1 MNVAELYMQTAQLGF
16 ETTLE
21 DSDRFYFAANR
32 ALLQVCKVRPA
43 IRHCLINH
51 KPLANLIRQDTFSPI
66 EKIDDIIYEAEG
78 AKAYYFEADGNGVL
92 YLEEYITDTGEWRI
106 FGELPLQS
114 KQIFVPYKGFI
125 KKQGDFVDG
134 RIRLRFTGEYLY
146 SVKNVA
152 LYQYLYNGEV
162 ADIPAYEAYTRYDV
176 KELVPDFMALCS
188 PPIREEEE
196 NTLLNQEYEQ
206 EGDSII
212 LLPYDKRGV
221 YKVLYEHRPTA
232 IENTGATTE
241 DTQELDL
248 DDELCSLMPILVASY
263 VWIEDEPEKSE
274 YYMSLYRE
282 RVQEIVLFRKETA
295 PVLIKNVN
303 GW

>member
-1 MNVAELYMQTAQLGF
+1 MNVAELYLQTAQLGF

-43 IRHCLINH
+43 IRHCIINH
-51 KPLANLIRQDTFSPI
+51 KPLANLIKKDTFSPI
-66 EKIDDIIYEAEG
+66 EKIDDLIYETED

-106 FGELPLQS
+106 FGEIPLQS
-114 KQIFVPYKGFI
+114 KQIFVPYRGFI
-125 KKQGDFVDG
+125 KKQDEFVSG

-152 LYQYLYNGEV
+152 LYQFLYSGEV
-162 ADIPAYEAYTRYDV
+162 ADIPAYAAYTRYDV
-176 KELVPDFMALCS
+176 KKLVSDFMALCS
-188 PPIREEEE
+188 PPIKEEEK
-196 NTLLNQEYEQ
+196 NTLLNQNYEQ

-248 DDELCSLMPILVASY
+248 DDELCSLMPILVAAY

-282 RVQEIVLFRKETA
+282 RVQEIVLSHKDTA

>member
-1 MNVAELYMQTAQLGF
+1 MNVAELYLQTAQLGF

-51 KPLANLIRQDTFSPI
+51 KPLANLIKQDTFSPI
-66 EKIDDIIYEAEG
+66 EKIEDITYEAEG

-92 YLEEYITDTGEWRI
+92 YLEEYIADAREWRI
-106 FGELPLQS
+106 FGEIPLQS
-114 KQIFVPYKGFI
+114 KQIFVPYRGFI
-125 KKQGDFVDG
+125 KKQGAFVSG
-134 RIRLRFTGEYLY
+134 RIRLRFAGEYLY

-152 LYQYLYNGEV
+152 LYQYLYGGEV
-162 ADIPAYEAYTRYDV
+162 ADIPTYEAYTRYDV
-176 KELVPDFMALCS
+176 KKLVSDFMALCS

-196 NTLLNQEYEQ
+196 NTLLNQNYEQ

-248 DDELCSLMPILVASY
+248 DEELCALMPLLVAAY
-263 VWIEDEPEKSE
+263 VWIEDEPEKAE
-274 YYMSLYRE
+274 YYINLYRE
-282 RVQEIVLFRKETA
+282 RVQEIVVLHRDTS
-295 PVLIKNVN
+295 PVLIRNVN

>member
-1 MNVAELYMQTAQLGF
+1 MSLHN
-16 ETTLE
+16 
-21 DSDRFYFAANR
+21 
-32 ALLQVCKVRPA
+32 
-43 IRHCLINH
+43 
-51 KPLANLIRQDTFSPI
+51 
-66 EKIDDIIYEAEG
+66 
-78 AKAYYFEADGNGVL
+78 
-92 YLEEYITDTGEWRI
+92 
-106 FGELPLQS
+106 
-114 KQIFVPYKGFI
+114 
-125 KKQGDFVDG
+125 
-134 RIRLRFTGEYLY
+134 
-146 SVKNVA
+146 
-152 LYQYLYNGEV
+152 
-162 ADIPAYEAYTRYDV
+162 
-176 KELVPDFMALCS
+176 S

-196 NTLLNQEYEQ
+196 NTLLNQNYEQ

-248 DDELCSLMPILVASY
+248 DDELCSLMPILVAAY

-282 RVQEIVLFRKETA
+282 RVQEIVLSHKDTS

>member
-1 MNVAELYMQTAQLGF
+1 MNVAELYLQTAHLGF

-43 IRHCLINH
+43 IRHCVINH
-51 KPLANLIRQDTFSPI
+51 KPLVNLIRENTFSPI
-66 EKIDDIIYEAEG
+66 EKTDDITFEAED

-92 YLEEYITDTGEWRI
+92 YLEKYNSDTGEWSI
-106 FGELPLQS
+106 FSEIPLQS
-114 KQIFVPYKGFI
+114 NQTCVPYKGFI
-125 KKQGDFVDG
+125 KKQGEFVSG

-146 SVKNVA
+146 SIKDVA
-152 LYQYLYNGEV
+152 LYQYLYSGEA
-162 ADIPAYEAYTRYDV
+162 ADIPAYAAYTRYDV
-176 KELVPDFMALCS
+176 KKLVSDFMALCC
-188 PPIREEEE
+188 PPIKEEEE

-248 DDELCSLMPILVASY
+248 DEELCSLMPLLVAAY

-274 YYMSLYRE
+274 YYMGLYRE
-282 RVQEIVLFRKETA
+282 RVQEIVVSHKNTA
-295 PVLIKNVN
+295 PVLIKSTN

>member
-1 MNVAELYMQTAQLGF
+1 MNVAELYLQTAHLGF

-43 IRHCLINH
+43 IRHCVINH
-51 KPLANLIRQDTFSPI
+51 KPLVNLVSENTFSPI
-66 EKIDDIIYEAEG
+66 EKTDDITFEAED

-92 YLEEYITDTGEWRI
+92 YLEKYNVDTEEWSI
-106 FGELPLQS
+106 FGEIPLQS
-114 KQIFVPYKGFI
+114 NQTFVSYKGFI
-125 KKQGDFVDG
+125 KKQGEFVSG

-146 SVKNVA
+146 SIKNVA
-152 LYQYLYNGEV
+152 LYQYLYSGELS
-162 ADIPAYEAYTRYDV
+162 DIPAYAAYTRYDV
-176 KELVPDFMALCS
+176 KKLVSDFMALCC
-188 PPIREEEE
+188 PPIKEEED

-248 DDELCSLMPILVASY
+248 DEELCSLMPLLVAAY

-274 YYMSLYRE
+274 YYMGLYRE
-282 RVQEIVLFRKETA
+282 RVQEIVVSHKNTA
-295 PVLIKNVN
+295 PVLIKSTN

>member
-1 MNVAELYMQTAQLGF
+1 M
-16 ETTLE
+16 
-21 DSDRFYFAANR
+21 
-32 ALLQVCKVRPA
+32 QVCKVRPA

-66 EKIDDIIYEAEG
+66 EKIEDITYEAEG

-106 FGELPLQS
+106 FGEIPLQS
-114 KQIFVPYKGFI
+114 KQVFVPYRGFI
-125 KKQGDFVDG
+125 KKQGAFVSG
-134 RIRLRFTGEYLY
+134 RIRLRFAGEYLY

-152 LYQYLYNGEV
+152 LYQYLYGGEV

-176 KELVPDFMALCS
+176 KKLVSDFMALCS

-196 NTLLNQEYEQ
+196 NTLLNQNYEQ

-248 DDELCSLMPILVASY
+248 DDELCSLMPILVAAY

-274 YYMSLYRE
+274 YYMGLYRE
-282 RVQEIVLFRKETA
+282 RVQEIVVSHKNTA
-295 PVLIKNVN
+295 PVLIKSTN

>member
-1 MNVAELYMQTAQLGF
+1 MNVAELYSQTAQLGF

-43 IRHCLINH
+43 IRHCIINH
-51 KPLANLIRQDTFSPI
+51 KPLANLIRQSTFSPI
-66 EKIDDIIYEAEG
+66 EKIEDITYEAEA
-78 AKAYYFEADGNGVL
+78 AKAYYFEADGNGVC
-92 YLEEYITDTGEWRI
+92 YLEEYNADTGAWVV
-106 FGELPLQS
+106 FGEIALQS
-114 KQIFVPYKGFI
+114 KQTFVPYRGFI
-125 KKQGDFVDG
+125 KKQGAFVTG
-134 RIRLRFTGEYLY
+134 RVRLRFAGEYLY
-146 SVKNVA
+146 SVKCVA
-152 LYQYLYNGEV
+152 LYRYLYSGEV
-162 ADIPAYEAYTRYDV
+162 GDIPAFETYTRYDIRSRV
-176 KELVPDFMALCS
+176 DDFMGLRC
-188 PPIREEEE
+188 PPIVEADDHR
-196 NTLLNQEYEQ
+196 LLNQEYEQ

-221 YKVLYEHRPTA
+221 YKVLYEHRPSE
-232 IENTGATTE
+232 IENTGATAE

-248 DDELCSLMPILVASY
+248 DSELCSLMPILVAAY

-282 RVQEIVLFRKETA
+282 RAQEIVLRQRDTS
-295 PVLIKNVN
+295 PVAMKSSN

>member
-21 DSDRFYFAANR
+21 DSDSFYFAANR

-125 KKQGDFVDG
+125 KKQGDFVGG

-152 LYQYLYNGEV
+152 LYQYLYGGEV

-188 PPIREEEE
+188 PPIKEEEE

-212 LLPYDKRGV
+212 LLPHDKRGV

-241 DTQELDL
+241 DAQELDL

>member
-1 MNVAELYMQTAQLGF
+1 MG
-16 ETTLE
+16 
-21 DSDRFYFAANR
+21 
-32 ALLQVCKVRPA
+32 
-43 IRHCLINH
+43 
-51 KPLANLIRQDTFSPI
+51 
-66 EKIDDIIYEAEG
+66 
-78 AKAYYFEADGNGVL
+78 
-92 YLEEYITDTGEWRI
+92 
-106 FGELPLQS
+106 
-114 KQIFVPYKGFI
+114 
-125 KKQGDFVDG
+125 G

-152 LYQYLYNGEV
+152 LYQYLYGGEV

>member
-1 MNVAELYMQTAQLGF
+1 MNVAELYLQTAQLGF

-51 KPLANLIRQDTFSPI
+51 KPLANLIRQDTFSPM
-66 EKIDDIIYEAEG
+66 EKVEDITYEAEG

-106 FGELPLQS
+106 FGEIPLQS
-114 KQIFVPYKGFI
+114 KQIFVPYRGFI
-125 KKQGDFVDG
+125 KKQGAFVSG
-134 RIRLRFTGEYLY
+134 RIRLRFAGEYLY

-152 LYQYLYNGEV
+152 LYQYLPGGAV
-162 ADIPAYEAYTRYDV
+162 ADIPAHEAYTRYDV
-176 KELVPDFMALCS
+176 KKLVSDFMALCS

-196 NTLLNQEYEQ
+196 NTLLNQNYEQ

-248 DDELCSLMPILVASY
+248 DDELCSLMPILVAAY

-282 RVQEIVLFRKETA
+282 RVQEIVLSHKDTS

>member
-1 MNVAELYMQTAQLGF
+1 MNVAELYLQTAHLGF

-43 IRHCLINH
+43 IRHYVINH
-51 KPLANLIRQDTFSPI
+51 KPLVNLIRENTFSPI
-66 EKIDDIIYEAEG
+66 EKIDDITYEAED

-92 YLEEYITDTGEWRI
+92 YLEKYNSDTGEWSI
-106 FGELPLQS
+106 FGEIPLQS
-114 KQIFVPYKGFI
+114 NQTFVSYKGFI
-125 KKQGDFVDG
+125 KKQGEFVSG

-146 SVKNVA
+146 SIKNVA
-152 LYQYLYNGEV
+152 LYQYLYSGKE

-176 KELVPDFMALCS
+176 KKLVSDFMALCC
-188 PPIREEEE
+188 PPIKEEEE

-248 DDELCSLMPILVASY
+248 DEELCSLMPLLVAAY

-274 YYMSLYRE
+274 YYMGLYRE
-282 RVQEIVLFRKETA
+282 RVQEIVVSHKNTA
-295 PVLIKNVN
+295 PVLIKSTN

>member
-1 MNVAELYMQTAQLGF
+1 MNVAELYLQTAQLGF

-66 EKIDDIIYEAEG
+66 EKIEDITYEAEG

-106 FGELPLQS
+106 FGEIPLQS

-125 KKQGDFVDG
+125 KKQGAFVSG
-134 RIRLRFTGEYLY
+134 RIRLRFAGEYLY

-152 LYQYLYNGEV
+152 LYQYLYGGEV

-176 KELVPDFMALCS
+176 KKLVSPTSWLCVVRLSERRRKTPCSIKITSRRATVSFCCPMTSAECTRCFTSTDRPRLKIRAQRRRTRRSSILMMSSARLCRYLLLRMFGSRTS
-188 PPIREEEE
+188 PRSP
-196 NTLLNQEYEQ
+196 NT
-206 EGDSII
+206 
-212 LLPYDKRGV
+212 
-221 YKVLYEHRPTA
+221 T
-232 IENTGATTE
+232 
-241 DTQELDL
+241 
-248 DDELCSLMPILVASY
+248 
-263 VWIEDEPEKSE
+263 
-274 YYMSLYRE
+274 
-282 RVQEIVLFRKETA
+282 
-295 PVLIKNVN
+295 
-303 GW
+303 